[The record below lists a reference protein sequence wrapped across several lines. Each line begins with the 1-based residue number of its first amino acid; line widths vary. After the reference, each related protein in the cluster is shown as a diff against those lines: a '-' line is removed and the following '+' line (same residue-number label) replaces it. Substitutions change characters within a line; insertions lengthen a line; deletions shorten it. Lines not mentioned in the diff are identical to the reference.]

1 MRKLKNGDKLT
12 KKGLIIS
19 LLKSESNNAERN
31 YMKHF
36 NDNTNDDNNTND
48 DIYDGKIRDKISD
61 IRMILI
67 RLGNIVTSN
76 DREKTKNELYET
88 ENKKNLS
95 DKEKEKNYDNLV
107 ELVNTLIKK
116 EKYKYHDRNDL
127 DYHGI
132 GDMENL
138 FDDVDND
145 DYYTPILVKGSFDEN
160 HKYYESRGDKDKKL
174 SVTQYLHKIVP
185 YLRDIINENKANE
198 NNSNENN
205 SIIIFI
211 KQV

>member
-1 MRKLKNGDKLT
+1 MRGIKNRDKLKEE
-12 KKGLIIS
+12 GLIIS
-19 LLKSESNNAERN
+19 LLKSESSDAERN

-198 NNSNENN
+198 NNS
-205 SIIIFI
+205 IIIFI